1 MTYQPSKLGLVPF
14 TYRDAQGSVDYWGV
28 LTVEFGQEE
37 QQSSLGAILNVKQ
50 TGLGSVGLQAQA
62 IKTHLVN

>member
-1 MTYQPSKLGLVPF
+1 M
-14 TYRDAQGSVDYWGV
+14 

-37 QQSSLGAILNVKQ
+37 QQSSLGAILSLKQ